1 MKQFIRSLGQYPL
14 VVLFAVLLLGLT
26 AADFIAPH
34 RTYSEME
41 NRSLTQKPKFSLESC
56 VDTSK
61 TYMAKYEEYVNDQFV
76 ARDFWIDI
84 KSRMESAIGK
94 TENNGIV
101 YGQDGHMFEKY
112 TAFNPEQMEKN
123 NQYLSE
129 FFTLL
134 PQGTPITFSIIPS
147 AYEVLSDKLPY
158 GLENVHQAPWIDKIY
173 QQTSEESVEHFDMNQ
188 VLQRYKNEEIYY
200 RTDHHWTT
208 YGAYQA
214 YRALMED
221 WGLQAVSWEDL
232 QPYRQKAEGFYGTFY
247 SKSKLFSAQP
257 DTIDW
262 FDIPV
267 SSVTIDGKEAD
278 GLYDR
283 AKFQTRDKYAAFLQG
298 NNGVTVIRSENNLNR
313 QEGKTSRLLLIKDS
327 YSNSLAPFFT
337 YSFDEVVVV
346 DPRSIRGMKE
356 LLASETFDRVLV
368 LYNFMNYTSDN
379 NIARLRY

>member
-1 MKQFIRSLGQYPL
+1 
-14 VVLFAVLLLGLT
+14 
-26 AADFIAPH
+26 
-34 RTYSEME
+34 
-41 NRSLTQKPKFSLESC
+41 
-56 VDTSK
+56 
-61 TYMAKYEEYVNDQFV
+61 
-76 ARDFWIDI
+76 
-84 KSRMESAIGK
+84 
-94 TENNGIV
+94 
-101 YGQDGHMFEKY
+101 
-112 TAFNPEQMEKN
+112 
-123 NQYLSE
+123 
-129 FFTLL
+129 
-134 PQGTPITFSIIPS
+134 
-147 AYEVLSDKLPY
+147 
-158 GLENVHQAPWIDKIY
+158 
-173 QQTSEESVEHFDMNQ
+173 
-188 VLQRYKNEEIYY
+188 
-200 RTDHHWTT
+200 
-208 YGAYQA
+208 
-214 YRALMED
+214 MED